1 MGGIRFSC
9 LLGFILIACIL
20 SCACIAPPRENPGGS
35 TGTTGIATP
44 TPTSTP
50 TVTATTV
57 IDTNFLTPVT
67 PFPRESGTPV
77 PTPRNIPYHTPIPP
91 NYLTVYNNEVAF
103 KYNTVAYSYDLN
115 DPPLIINVCIKPLMI
130 TRSIWYQSRSGSKE
144 EVTARQ
150 TIVSPT
156 AWFEVVVRDRNT
168 GAEVVRNGFGKTYS
182 IDTSKTVQVRSSGQ
196 YVVEFTG
203 NDVNAS
209 ILMQIS
215 APPGVTVPVT
225 DPITPCP
232 TAPV

>member
-9 LLGFILIACIL
+9 LVGFILIVCIL
-20 SCACIAPPRENPGGS
+20 ASACIAPPRESPGGS
-35 TGTTGIATP
+35 TGPAGSATRTLTP
-44 TPTSTP
+44 TPT
-50 TVTATTV
+50 VTSTTV

-67 PFPRESGTPV
+67 PFPSESGTPI
-77 PTPRNIPYHTPIPP
+77 PTPRNLPNPTPVQTS
-91 NYLTVYNNEVAF
+91 YLTVYNNELAF
-103 KYNTVAYSYDLN
+103 HYNTVAYSYDLN
-115 DPPLIINVCIKPLMI
+115 DPPLIINICIKPLI
-130 TRSIWYQSRSGSKE
+130 TTRYIWYQSRSGRKGD
-144 EVTARQ
+144 VTTKQ

-168 GAEVVRNGFGKTYS
+168 GVEVVRDGFGKTYS
-182 IDTSKTVQVRSSGQ
+182 IDTKKTVQVRSSGQ

-225 DPITPCP
+225 APITSCP

>member
-9 LLGFILIACIL
+9 LLGFILIVCIL

-35 TGTTGIATP
+35 SGTTGTATGNPTP
-44 TPTSTP
+44 TPT
-50 TVTATTV
+50 VTTTTV

-67 PFPRESGTPV
+67 PFPSEGATPI
-77 PTPRNIPYHTPIPP
+77 PTPRNLPNPTPVPA

-103 KYNTVAYSYDLN
+103 KYNTVAYSYDLT
-115 DPPLIINVCIKPLMI
+115 DPPLIINICIKPLII
-130 TRSIWYQSRSGSKE
+130 TRDIWYQSRSGSKE
-144 EVTARQ
+144 DVTEKQ

-156 AWFEVVVRDRNT
+156 AWFEVVVRDQNT
-168 GAEVVRNGFGKTYS
+168 GAEVLRNGFGKTYS
-182 IDTSKTVQVRSSGQ
+182 IDTSITAQVRSSGQ

-209 ILMQIS
+209 ILMQIN
-215 APPGVTVPVT
+215 APPEVTVPVAA
-225 DPITPCP
+225 PITRCP